1 MKRLVKRKR
10 RTYQN
15 PLTPEQI
22 ERVMELVRE
31 YGQSAR
37 RVGAAAAMEHRY
49 TDEFVAVALSI
60 EKQIE
65 AALKGEST
73 DG

>member
-1 MKRLVKRKR
+1 M
-10 RTYQN
+10 
-15 PLTPEQI
+15 TPEKI

-37 RVGAAAAMEHRY
+37 RVGVAAAMEHRY
-49 TDEFVAVALSI
+49 TDEFVAVALSV

-65 AALKGEST
+65 AELKGGGTE
-73 DG
+73 